1 MSDNEHTTGQ
11 DLHSAQIKTYG
22 LNPPDQTWIPEGE
35 DAQEILKRRCQQLL
49 EGQYPAIN
57 KYLSPQLLKKRI
69 IYIDTPIEDEV
80 ANSII
85 TQLLYLQSEDA
96 TRDIHLY
103 LNSPGGNIYA
113 GLAIYDTIQALLPA
127 VATYCLGQAN
137 GFATLLLAA
146 GKKGKRY
153 ALPTSTIGLTQVLG
167 GGETPA
173 DIEITARQ
181 ILRFRRLL
189 VELFVKETGQAETT
203 IREDMDRGII
213 LSAREA
219 IAYGFI
225 DRVSDA
231 LVKGF

>member
-1 MSDNEHTTGQ
+1 MSNNEHTTGQ
-11 DLHSAQIKTYG
+11 DLHSAHTKTYG

-35 DAQEILKRRCQQLL
+35 EAQEIQKRRCQQLL
-49 EGQYPAIN
+49 EGQYTGIS
-57 KYLSPQLLKKRI
+57 KYLSPQLLKNRI

-85 TQLLYLQSEDA
+85 SQLLYLQSEDT

-113 GLAIYDTIQALLPA
+113 GLAIYDTIHALLPA
-127 VATYCLGQAN
+127 VATYCLGRAN

-173 DIEITARQ
+173 DIEITARE
-181 ILRFRRLL
+181 ILRLRHIL
-189 VELFVKETGQAETT
+189 VDLFVKETGQAEAT
-203 IREDMDRGII
+203 IREDMDRGIA

-219 IAYGFI
+219 ISYGFL
-225 DRVSDA
+225 DRVIDA
-231 LVKGF
+231 LDEEF